1 MSNISLSELRSSIV
15 EQLVTLNDAE
25 ILPYEDISD
34 FDTRKHRRT
43 LIQAVSQAERLCGCL
58 FEAVRGEGIMRM
70 EQSYLPEMWPSGVKD
85 IAQYYFNQE
94 TRLRNIKKDKLNDD
108 DRSALT
114 ERLSILDRIAE
125 DASVA
130 DQLRSEMESRNDVLK
145 PLTGQQLHDWR
156 VAAALTQVAA
166 ATKMGISRA
175 SFVKWEANGDAYV
188 PKWVGLCIAAV
199 DAGLAP
205 YGDG

>member
-1 MSNISLSELRSSIV
+1 MSNESLSELRLSIV
-15 EQLVTLNDAE
+15 DQLVALNDAE
-25 ILPYEDISD
+25 ILPYEDIND
-34 FDTRKHRRT
+34 FDPRKHRRT
-43 LIQAVSQAERLCGCL
+43 LLQAVSQADRLCGCL

-70 EQSYLPEMWPSGVKD
+70 EQSYLPEMWPIGVKD

-114 ERLSILDRIAE
+114 ERLAILDKIAE
-125 DASVA
+125 DSSVI
-130 DQLRSEMESRNDVLK
+130 DQLRAEMEARHDDLK
-145 PLTGQQLHDWR
+145 PLTGQQVHDWR

-166 ATKMGISRA
+166 STKMGISRA

-205 YGDG
+205 YSG